1 MNRNPDEMFD
11 IAQSMKEAAE
21 ERKENRMIIE
31 QMANVRVW
39 VHHLNSLFVV

>member
-1 MNRNPDEMFD
+1 MFD

-31 QMANVRVW
+31 QMANVRGF
-39 VHHLNSLFVV
+39 LALIFIFVV